1 MGLSILN
8 WCSRVSFPVD
18 WIVYLR
24 MTSSKNFDEMLYS
37 LYNLSGISNTVE
49 TLRLSNSHVERS
61 LNNFIGPGVHVSIL
75 KLSAMNDSG
84 ASCPIALR
92 KESG

>member
-1 MGLSILN
+1 M
-8 WCSRVSFPVD
+8 SFPVD

-24 MTSSKNFDEMLYS
+24 ITSSKNFDEMLYS

-49 TLRLSNSHVERS
+49 TLRLSNSHVDRS
-61 LNNFIGPGVHVSIL
+61 VKSFIRPVHVSTL

-84 ASCPIALR
+84 ASSPTALR